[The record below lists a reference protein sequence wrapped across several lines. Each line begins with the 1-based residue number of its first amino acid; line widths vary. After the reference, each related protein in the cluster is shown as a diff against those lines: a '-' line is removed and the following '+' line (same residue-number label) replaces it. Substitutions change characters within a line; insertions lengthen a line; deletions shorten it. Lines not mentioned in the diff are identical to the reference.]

1 MRNSQIPF
9 VIIDIEV
16 EINCL
21 FIVIIVVL
29 KWILN
34 NYYLS
39 LDHQVYDQCDRV
51 DTQLDNFF
59 KKFTFIFLSFISRP
73 FSRILT
79 HPRLLTK
86 FTHSGKILML
96 DVSNLL
102 ANC

>member
-21 FIVIIVVL
+21 FIVIVVVL

-39 LDHQVYDQCDRV
+39 LDHQVYDQRDRV
-51 DTQLDNFF
+51 DTQLITFF
-59 KKFTFIFLSFISRP
+59 KSLPLFFCHFYP
-73 FSRILT
+73 G
-79 HPRLLTK
+79 H
-86 FTHSGKILML
+86 FTHSSPFTYQIYSLWQ
-96 DVSNLL
+96 NLN
-102 ANC
+102 ARRQQFTW

>member
-16 EINCL
+16 EINGL

-39 LDHQVYDQCDRV
+39 LDHQVYDQLDRV

-59 KKFTFIFLSFISRP
+59 
-73 FSRILT
+73 
-79 HPRLLTK
+79 
-86 FTHSGKILML
+86 
-96 DVSNLL
+96 
-102 ANC
+102 

>member
-39 LDHQVYDQCDRV
+39 FDHQVYDQLDRV

-59 KKFTFIFLSFISRP
+59 
-73 FSRILT
+73 
-79 HPRLLTK
+79 
-86 FTHSGKILML
+86 
-96 DVSNLL
+96 
-102 ANC
+102 